1 MLRPDY
7 IFSFWIYLFWIIYI
21 FKIYRE
27 YNPKLLLLIGVCF
40 DIVLFFFMLYYKTNI
55 YKIVIPFI
63 FVIIFIKIIPL
74 YTLRKNTIKIQ
85 DLYFSTFLFI
95 IYFFW
100 LRINNISFE
109 YIFNEIKRSVVRNI
123 VSPLF

>member
-74 YTLRKNTIKIQ
+74 YTLRNNTIKIQ
-85 DLYFSTFLFI
+85 DFYFSILLFI

-109 YIFNEIKRSVVRNI
+109 YIFNEIQRSIIKNC